1 MTDPLWQA
9 SMMQCSLQPCGRGF
23 TNQLFSSSSM
33 IMPAYSQKEAAL
45 IMLDNDNDTDN
56 DNDND
61 NENANANDK

>member
-1 MTDPLWQA
+1 
-9 SMMQCSLQPCGRGF
+9 
-23 TNQLFSSSSM
+23 M

-61 NENANANDK
+61 NDYANDK